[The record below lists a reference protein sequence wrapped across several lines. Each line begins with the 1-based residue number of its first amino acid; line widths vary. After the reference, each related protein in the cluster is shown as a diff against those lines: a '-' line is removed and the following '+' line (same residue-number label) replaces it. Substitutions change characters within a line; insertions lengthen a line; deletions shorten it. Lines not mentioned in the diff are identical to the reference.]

1 MCYDFSSAS
10 GSVWALTYDPERRV
24 LFSGGFDNTIV
35 VWDIGSQQGTAFEL
49 NGHTYVQQYPS

>member
-1 MCYDFSSAS
+1 MSIVCNFFPTL

-24 LFSGGFDNTIV
+24 LFSGGFDHTIV

-49 NGHTYVQQYPS
+49 NGHTYVHI